1 MAKPKKR
8 KHRKLD
14 RSLPVMRPNAGGID
28 MGATEIFVAVPADR
42 DTDSVRS
49 FPTFTQDLHVL
60 ADWLQQ
66 CHVDT
71 VAMESTGVYWI
82 PLFQILEARGIE
94 VHLVNAQHVHHVPGR
109 KSDVL
114 DCQWLQYL
122 HSVGLLKASFR
133 PEQAVCEIRSL
144 MRHRENL
151 VEMGCVHVQHIHKSL
166 DQMNLQIHH
175 VISDITGVT
184 GLAILDAIVAGKT
197 NPKELAK
204 LRDHRI
210 KASIETVTKSLVGDY
225 RPEHIFTLKQ
235 SLTAYRYYQQLIADC
250 DQEIQKRVEAFD
262 QKHDNDGPPPLP
274 NLLRHPPIPRPFNL
288 RRHLERIFGV
298 DLTLSPVSSVCG
310 FRPSSANSAPIYPS
324 FQPMTVSPP
333 GSTSA
338 PKMAPVRAAA
348 SVRHAQNQKPRHQG
362 FRLAAQAFK
371 TANPTSVTITVLN
384 APATVRP
391 RPLRIRLINWPASF
405 TISSQPGSPLMKP
418 SLQNLKLATSNADST
433 SSNLWQSK
441 WGTHSSRPMLNSQF
455 LERGTTW
462 LCDSAVSTSARPSG
476 AIFCSHSMR
485 VMRP

>member
-1 MAKPKKR
+1 
-8 KHRKLD
+8 
-14 RSLPVMRPNAGGID
+14 MRPNAGGID

-60 ADWLQQ
+60 ADWLQL
-66 CHVDT
+66 CRVDT

-133 PEQAVCEIRSL
+133 PEHAVCEIRAL

-151 VEMGCVHVQHIHKSL
+151 VQMACVHVQHMHKSL

-184 GLAILDAIVAGKT
+184 GLAIVDAIVAGKT
-197 NPKELAK
+197 NAQELAK

-210 KASIETVTKSLVGDY
+210 KASIETVIKSLVGDY

-250 DQEIQKRVEAFD
+250 DHEVQQRVQAFD
-262 QKHDNDGPPPLP
+262 TKNTHNDGPTATAESSP
-274 NLLRHPPIPRPFNL
+274 NSTSSTTPFDL
-288 RRHLERIFGV
+288 HTHLERIFGV
-298 DLTLSPVSSVCG
+298 DLTLIPG
-310 FRPSSANSAPIYPS
+310 FECLRIQTIFSELGADLSMFPTDDSFGSWLNLCPKDGFSAGRRIR
-324 FQPMTVSPP
+324 
-333 GSTSA
+333 A
-338 PKMAPVRAAA
+338 PKLKTKNRVANA
-348 SVRHAQNQKPRHQG
+348 
-362 FRLAAQAFK
+362 FRLAAQ
-371 TANPTSVTITVLN
+371 
-384 APATVRP
+384 
-391 RPLRIRLINWPASF
+391 
-405 TISSQPGSPLMKP
+405 
-418 SLQNLKLATSNADST
+418 SLQNNKSYLGDYYRSQRARHGAPKAIKNTAHKLARIFYHLVTTRQAYDETVFAKLETRNQKRRLNKLQSLARQMGYSLTPVTAST
-433 SSNLWQSK
+433 QV
-441 WGTHSSRPMLNSQF
+441 P
-455 LERGTTW
+455 
-462 LCDSAVSTSARPSG
+462 
-476 AIFCSHSMR
+476 
-485 VMRP
+485 